1 MAAFPRG
8 GSPSRNGAAW
18 AHGYYTPCG
27 PNLHSTAF
35 DVAVVDA
42 PDALLGMYP
51 RGTDYF
57 SFGFRVDLIPNAAY
71 GSRDVCCAGLRLSC
85 AVVSSAYAPCGT
97 LVPWSGYLGISG
109 SRWKCSFVVE
119 AFSR

>member
-8 GSPSRNGAAW
+8 GCLSRGGAAY
-18 AHGYYTPCG
+18 APGYYTPCG
-27 PNLHSTAF
+27 ANLHSTPF
-35 DVAVVDA
+35 DVAMVDA
-42 PDALLGMYP
+42 PAALLGMYP
-51 RGTDYF
+51 RRTDYF
-57 SFGFRVDLIPNAAY
+57 SFGFRMDLVPDAAY

-85 AVVSSAYAPCGT
+85 AVVSSAYAACGT

-109 SRWKCSFVVE
+109 SRWNCSFVVE